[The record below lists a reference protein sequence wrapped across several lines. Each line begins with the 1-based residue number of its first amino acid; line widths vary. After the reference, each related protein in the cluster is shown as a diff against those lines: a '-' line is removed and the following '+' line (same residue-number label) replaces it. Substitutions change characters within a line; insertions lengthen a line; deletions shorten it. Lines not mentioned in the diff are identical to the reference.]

1 MELEN
6 KSKNI
11 KTTIALTSTLAL
23 LSASVGVAQQVKA
36 EEASAQ
42 KNGMNTSSDE
52 TMAMPTT
59 VEDARTAVATTEAT
73 LSAQNTNLS
82 KVNAEIDATNKEL
95 LTLEAKKAEEAAA
108 LAAAQKTLETV
119 SAVSEKEFTA
129 LVEKNKEEL
138 TTTKA
143 QLQQNEAE
151 KLAVASRVQKQT
163 ELVAT
168 TGAEAKKLAEQAA
181 QADKKVSDLT
191 KMVNQPE
198 KITAQAHEAEKDLAT
213 TTSELAKAKANLTA
227 VTEAAKKQLNQE
239 LATNQATLA
248 NKQAEL
254 TKLQH
259 TATSTRINVVG
270 NNKMVIPNGFPFAEI
285 QKLMASGYIGSQSY
299 LNAFNSMKDTLIART
314 SPGQAINT
322 YVDIPS
328 DLNRFV
334 NIDQLTP
341 EVQNELALFATSM
354 INSVR
359 QQLGLSQLIVS
370 QGSQDFAR
378 YLTTSYKATHGN
390 TRPFFNYGQA
400 GVAGHRGIGPH
411 DKTIIQ
417 ASAQKVGLIP
427 NDDNMY
433 ENLGF
438 FDDVHTVNGIKRS
451 IYNSVRYML
460 FTDYLHGNTLGH
472 TVNFLRWDKTNPS
485 APVYLG
491 VSTSSVGG
499 LNTHYVVFPKTNIKN
514 PSAFNQSLVSGPTIT
529 VSNASQINNLKTSI
543 ANLNTKISSLKQRI
557 AHVSSEA
564 QVVSAQNRVN
574 SYKVQNDFAKTE
586 LAKLKG
592 QLVQLK
598 QSKTKLESDLAS
610 AKTLQRSVKAQ
621 LDQKLAFL
629 TTAKAQLNTFNNQ
642 LHLSNVK
649 VVGLVSKQKELQ
661 ALLDFKNNPNRKEMA
676 KVDVAKMQTELA
688 ATTAKLDISKNN
700 LASLMSRKTRL
711 LSAITSTE
719 QQLRLLQNVVKE
731 KTVLIPGPLG
741 LTAHPEAV
749 AEVVASKILEAKAAS
764 PVAALKTTEI
774 KKEQVS
780 ESKTDKTANLVAQTT
795 TELVKDA
802 LAVSPQIL
810 AGQGIL
816 AKVADNISKGTDSTN
831 LGYGSGSTL
840 AGDMALSNDESTKRA
855 IRAGVVMLTAVGLT
869 GFKLKKDIK

>member
-23 LSASVGVAQQVKA
+23 LSASVGVTQQVKA
-36 EEASAQ
+36 EEASARN
-42 KNGMNTSSDE
+42 NGMNATNDDA
-52 TMAMPTT
+52 MAMPTT
-59 VEDARTAVATTEAT
+59 IEDARTAVATTEAN
-73 LSAQNTNLS
+73 LSAQNANLS
-82 KVNAEIDATNKEL
+82 EVNSEIDAINKETL
-95 LTLEAKKAEEAAA
+95 ALEAKKAEQAAA

-119 SAVSEKEFTA
+119 SAVSEEEFTA

-138 TTTKA
+138 ANTKI

-151 KLAVASRVQKQT
+151 KLAVASQVQKQT

-181 QADKKVSDLT
+181 QADKKVIDLS

-198 KITAQAHEAEKDLAT
+198 TITAQALEAEKDLAST
-213 TTSELAKAKANLTA
+213 TTELAKAKANLSA

-248 NKQAEL
+248 SKQAEL
-254 TKLQH
+254 TKLQS
-259 TATSTRINVVG
+259 TATSTTVNVVG
-270 NNKMVIPNGFPFAEI
+270 NNKMVVPSGFPLAEI
-285 QKLMASGYIGSQSY
+285 KKLMASGYIGSQSY
-299 LNAFNSMKDTLIART
+299 LNAFNSMKDTIIART
-314 SPGQAINT
+314 TPGQTINN
-322 YVDIPS
+322 YVDIAS

-341 EVQNELALFATSM
+341 EVQNELALFAASM

-359 QQLGLSQLIVS
+359 QQLGLSQLVVS

-390 TRPFFNYGQA
+390 SRPFFNYGQA
-400 GVAGHRGIGPH
+400 GVAGHYGIGPH
-411 DKTIIQ
+411 DKTIIE

-451 IYNSVRYML
+451 IFNSIRYML

-472 TVNFLRWDKTNPS
+472 TVNFLRSDKSNPS

-499 LNTHYVVFPKTNIKN
+499 LNTHYVVFPKTNIRN
-514 PSAFNQSLVSGPTIT
+514 HNAFNQRLVSGPTIT
-529 VSNASQINNLKTSI
+529 VSNANQINNLKTSI
-543 ANLNTKISSLKQRI
+543 TNLNTKISSLKQRI
-557 AHVSSEA
+557 ANVSSEA
-564 QVVSAQNRVN
+564 QVISAQNRVN

-610 AKTLQRSVKAQ
+610 AKTIQRSVKAQ

-649 VVGLVSKQKELQ
+649 VVGLISKQKELQ
-661 ALLDFKNNPNRKEMA
+661 ALLDFKNNPNRKELA
-676 KVDVAKMQTELA
+676 KADVAKMQTELA
-688 ATTAKLDISKNN
+688 ATTAKLDIAKNN
-700 LASLMSRKTRL
+700 LTSLMSRKTNL

-741 LTAHPEAV
+741 LVAHT
-749 AEVVASKILEAKAAS
+749 EVVPDLVASKPAETNVTNLVEATK
-764 PVAALKTTEI
+764 VN
-774 KKEQVS
+774 KEQVT
-780 ESKTDKTANLVAQTT
+780 ESKSDE
-795 TELVKDA
+795 TEKAVSKASAELIKDA
-802 LAVSPQIL
+802 LVVSPQIL

-816 AKVADNISKGTDSTN
+816 AKVADNISKGTDSVN